1 MWFTCPTPC
10 NYLRKKKLTLPT
22 QNWNCL
28 PSIWILKMYFICY
41 GIRRIADSNCRF
53 ESQIRIADSNFRF
66 DQIGTFGLDFQ
77 SCIIIFAMPVGSRHT
92 WVIPRTPTP
101 KYESTTLEML
111 ALPMR
116 VCAGLVKVVLC
127 SLRTSSFGGFFK
139 PSRCPFLLETML
151 LCWLGVSLYRTQDE
165 VYWSVQKSPVCWTL
179 PGYSSSGDRKT
190 RCGRKVT

>member
-1 MWFTCPTPC
+1 
-10 NYLRKKKLTLPT
+10 
-22 QNWNCL
+22 
-28 PSIWILKMYFICY
+28 MYFICY

-77 SCIIIFAMPVGSRHT
+77 SCIIIFAMPKGSRHT

-116 VCAGLVKVVLC
+116 VCAGQVKVVLC
-127 SLRTSSFGGFFK
+127 SLRTSSFGGFFQAEQMSISARNYAALLIRGFVVQN
-139 PSRCPFLLETML
+139 SRRSLLKCSKITCVL
-151 LCWLGVSLYRTQDE
+151 NTTGLF
-165 VYWSVQKSPVCWTL
+165 
-179 PGYSSSGDRKT
+179 
-190 RCGRKVT
+190 

>member
-1 MWFTCPTPC
+1 MWFTCQTPC
-10 NYLRKKKLTLPT
+10 NYLRKKSWHCLPRTETACHRFNFWKINVFYLLWNT
-22 QNWNCL
+22 QNHC
-28 PSIWILKMYFICY
+28 
-41 GIRRIADSNCRF
+41 
-53 ESQIRIADSNFRF
+53 RF

-77 SCIIIFAMPVGSRHT
+77 SCLIIFAMPEGSRHT

-179 PGYSSSGDRKT
+179 PGYSSSGDRKI